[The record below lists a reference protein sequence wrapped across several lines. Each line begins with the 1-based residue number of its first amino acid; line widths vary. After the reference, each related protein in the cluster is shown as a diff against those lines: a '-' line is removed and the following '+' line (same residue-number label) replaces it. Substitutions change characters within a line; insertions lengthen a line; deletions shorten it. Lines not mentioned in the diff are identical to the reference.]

1 MTFVV
6 RRAALLI
13 AVVAILVCGSAPL
26 ASAIENETFGVTPFP
41 ERKDGLDRTT
51 FSIPLET
58 GATFE
63 DAIRVY
69 NRTNER
75 LNLTIY
81 ATDADTKLDDTI
93 SVGLREE
100 RATGVGAWIDMARGS
115 VELTPRGEVTVAF
128 RVKVRS
134 SNPTPKLGAIVVE
147 KAGRGLAANA
157 AQRLHVVVRTV
168 PPNTGTTSTRVRSL
182 VLRSPWVFIALFGLI
197 VAGCVVWIGARRSR
211 RPRDI
216 VVPPGELEAAEQDA
230 QGASRPVIKRLG
242 ALDSSSRGGVI
253 ERVRASAGASR
264 KRDER
269 PLLDDAFLI
278 EVDPDAAPE
287 ADEPDESS
295 TEAKRPAERAES
307 RSKRSAAARRTTGD
321 ARPRERIRQ
330 APTRRGKPA
339 AKRPAKTKAA
349 AAKPRA
355 STAKAKSA
363 GKQAKA
369 KAKARPSK
377 DRTSKEQ
384 ANFIPLKDL

>member
-6 RRAALLI
+6 RRAALLV
-13 AVVAILVCGSAPL
+13 AVVAIALCGTAPF
-26 ASAIENETFGVTPFP
+26 ASAIENETYGVTPFP

-63 DAIRVY
+63 DAIRIY
-69 NRTNER
+69 NRTDES

-100 RATGVGAWIDMARGS
+100 RATGVGAWIDLARGS
-115 VELTPRGEVTVAF
+115 VDLTPRGQVTIPF

-182 VLRSPWVFIALFGLI
+182 VLRSPWVFIALLGLI
-197 VAGCVVWIGARRSR
+197 VAAGVVWIGARRSR

-216 VVPPGELEAAEQDA
+216 VVPPGELDAAEQDA

-242 ALDSSSRGGVI
+242 APDASSRAGVL

-264 KRDER
+264 KRDDR
-269 PLLDDAFLI
+269 PLLDDAFLV
-278 EVDPDAAPE
+278 EVDPESDV
-287 ADEPDESS
+287 ADETDGAAND
-295 TEAKRPAERAES
+295 AKRPPARTGS
-307 RSKRSAAARRTTGD
+307 GPKRGAAAARRSAGD
-321 ARPRERIRQ
+321 ARPRERKAR
-330 APTRRGKPA
+330 APSRSGKPA
-339 AKRPAKTKAA
+339 AKRPAKGKAA
-349 AAKPRA
+349 PAKRTSGA
-355 STAKAKSA
+355 KSKAKTTA
-363 GKQAKA
+363 KQAKP
-369 KAKARPSK
+369 KPRPRKRS
-377 DRTSKEQ
+377 TTEQ